1 MQEGFKSFTVM
12 VRKINRNIKRLK
24 TDLMA
29 EFNLKCPHVSS
40 FYYLYTDGPLT
51 AKELCEVCQEDKG
64 ALSRSIDY
72 LEKEGF
78 IVNLDKK
85 KKYKSPLSLTEKGK
99 IIGKH
104 LAEKIDE
111 MFIEAS
117 DSLTTEERT
126 VLFSSLA
133 VVCDNLEK
141 IASSEKV

>member
-12 VRKINRNIKRLK
+12 IRQINRNIKRLK

-40 FYYLYTDGPLT
+40 FYYLYTDGPIT

-78 IVNLDKK
+78 IINLDKR

-99 IIGKH
+99 TIGKH
-104 LAEKIDE
+104 LADKIDQ
-111 MFIEAS
+111 MFLKAS
-117 DSLTTEERT
+117 SDISKEDRA
-126 VLFSSLA
+126 VLFNSLA
-133 VVCDNLEK
+133 IVNDNLEK
-141 IASSEKV
+141 MTTN

>member
-12 VRKINRNIKRLK
+12 VRQINRNIKRLK

-78 IVNLDKK
+78 IVNLDRR

-99 IIGKH
+99 VIGKH
-104 LAEKIDE
+104 LAEKIDQ
-111 MFIEAS
+111 MFLKAS
-117 DSLTTEERT
+117 GDISKEDRAI
-126 VLFSSLA
+126 LFNSLA
-133 VVCDNLEK
+133 IVNDNLEK
-141 IASSEKV
+141 MTTNDNA